1 MYMQKLFFNYLPL
14 STGKLSVISLALRV
28 LTGGAMLSHGIPKLM
43 AFATLKET
51 FPDPLG
57 VGSMVSLML
66 SIGAEVGCSLLL
78 ILGLFTRLAVL
89 PLAFTMLMAF
99 FVIHSA
105 DPFSTRELAMMY
117 FMIYVAI
124 FSLGSGNYS
133 ADRLIGTYFAGR
145 TTGGRV

>member
-1 MYMQKLFFNYLPL
+1 MKKFFLNYSPL
-14 STGKLSVISLALRV
+14 STGKLSVISLILRFMV
-28 LTGGAMLSHGIPKLM
+28 GGAMLSHGIPKLM

-51 FPDPLG
+51 FPDPIG
-57 VGSMVSLML
+57 VGSMFSLML

-99 FVIHSA
+99 FVIHAS
-105 DPFSTRELAMMY
+105 DPFAVKELAMMY

-124 FSLGSGNYS
+124 FSLGGGNYS
-133 ADRLIGTYFAGR
+133 VDRLIGNYFVGGANGR
-145 TTGGRV
+145 RV